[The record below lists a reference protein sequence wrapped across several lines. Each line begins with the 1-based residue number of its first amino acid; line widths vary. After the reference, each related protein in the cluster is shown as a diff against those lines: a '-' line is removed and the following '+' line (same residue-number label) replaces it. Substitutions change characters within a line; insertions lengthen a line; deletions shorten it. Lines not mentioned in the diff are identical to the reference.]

1 MTYYCFPNYAITWSR
16 VKTYLE
22 NEPQI
27 IVIKTN
33 IDIKFNAHGT
43 FLKQPSSVRSKP
55 IYLKAKK
62 IRSLWEQENQMASKQ
77 DSKKSATFLIS

>member
-43 FLKQPSSVRSKP
+43 FLKQPSSGT
-55 IYLKAKK
+55 LKANIFESQK
-62 IRSLWEQENQMASKQ
+62 N
-77 DSKKSATFLIS
+77 